1 MLVYYQNAEKKK
13 NLEDGVNENGEDIGI
28 TGKFTDIFYETKG
41 KILIEKSS
49 YGKFKYNHE
58 YDQLKIGIIGEFHD
72 KVKYKESNSCSLT
85 LGGNNKANTN
95 ITTSSFV
102 KSVFRN
108 ASFFPVVNR
117 YDAFN
122 CLKSGDIDAFANDEI
137 LLPYILKKLEDEAS
151 KEDSFN
157 EEFLIIPD
165 IGGYTNEPYSIVV
178 YGDSDDSLLK
188 VINHW
193 INSKEAENKLKNSIS
208 NFSSY
213 ISRYGYSINEDN
225 QAYLFFNEPNWNYF
239 YGLLAIALI
248 LLTLFVSIFVFIIRE
263 NKAKRA
269 ISRKEFNVLSENI
282 KKINS
287 KLSRVDFK
295 SSIASKEAVAF
306 ISYSRKDIDRVTSI
320 AEGLEQQG
328 YSVWLDTKFVIGGDD
343 FVDRIETGISST
355 KVTILFC
362 SIHSVKSRWVI
373 KETEITRDKGNVI
386 IPVMLNSEE
395 DIIKS
400 STNFSEELKLGYA
413 QKIYMRNK
421 KEEEAALIKIIESID
436 HNLSVDS

>member
-1 MLVYYQNAEKKK
+1 MELF
-13 NLEDGVNENGEDIGI
+13 LW
-28 TGKFTDIFYETKG
+28 FTSYSFDFVDVICIYFCFY
-41 KILIEKSS
+41 
-49 YGKFKYNHE
+49 
-58 YDQLKIGIIGEFHD
+58 
-72 KVKYKESNSCSLT
+72 NS
-85 LGGNNKANTN
+85 
-95 ITTSSFV
+95 
-102 KSVFRN
+102 R
-108 ASFFPVVNR
+108 
-117 YDAFN
+117 
-122 CLKSGDIDAFANDEI
+122 
-137 LLPYILKKLEDEAS
+137 
-151 KEDSFN
+151 
-157 EEFLIIPD
+157 
-165 IGGYTNEPYSIVV
+165 
-178 YGDSDDSLLK
+178 
-188 VINHW
+188 
-193 INSKEAENKLKNSIS
+193 
-208 NFSSY
+208 
-213 ISRYGYSINEDN
+213 
-225 QAYLFFNEPNWNYF
+225 
-239 YGLLAIALI
+239 
-248 LLTLFVSIFVFIIRE
+248 